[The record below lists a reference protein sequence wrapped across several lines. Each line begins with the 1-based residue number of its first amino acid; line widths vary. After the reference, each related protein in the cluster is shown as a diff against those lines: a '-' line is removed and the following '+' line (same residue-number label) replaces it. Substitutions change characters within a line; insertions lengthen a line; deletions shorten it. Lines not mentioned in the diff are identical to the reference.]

1 VRCEVCAPVPAT
13 WGTRPPTWKARPV
26 GGALGASVGYALG
39 IAISPIPI
47 AALILALLSV
57 RPRTNSAAFTV
68 GWTVGI
74 GAVATFAAVT
84 SVFDGGD
91 DPSDRRGW
99 IRLTIGVVMVVVGV
113 LRWRSRPRADEEPP
127 IPPLM
132 RAMDGAGTLAVLG
145 IGFALAAF
153 NPKDLVLAAA
163 GGVEIGSADLGRGA
177 TAFDLAIFTAIAA
190 STALV
195 PVGAYLIAGDRLDE
209 PLRRSRT
216 WLIRHNAV
224 VVAVVL
230 VAVGV
235 LFVVE
240 SFRILSD

>member
-1 VRCEVCAPVPAT
+1 MCAPVPAT
-13 WGTRPPTWKARPV
+13 WGTRPPTWKALPV
-26 GGALGASVGYALG
+26 GALGGSVGYALG

-74 GAVATFAAVT
+74 GAGATFAAVT

-99 IRLTIGVVMVVVGV
+99 IRLTIGVVMVMVGV
-113 LRWRSRPRADEEPP
+113 LRWQSRPRADEEPP

-145 IGFALAAF
+145 IGFALAAV
-153 NPKDLVLAAA
+153 NP
-163 GGVEIGSADLGRGA
+163 
-177 TAFDLAIFTAIAA
+177 
-190 STALV
+190 
-195 PVGAYLIAGDRLDE
+195 
-209 PLRRSRT
+209 
-216 WLIRHNAV
+216 
-224 VVAVVL
+224 
-230 VAVGV
+230 
-235 LFVVE
+235 
-240 SFRILSD
+240 